1 MLASVQRTVMAHI
14 ECDVITPVDL
24 VLSVAAA
31 LGPQVASES
40 LSMSVDGQ
48 PVGVAEMA
56 DDHGTRLHVAER
68 VPVGFLV
75 LDYAATLASS
85 APDPDMRPIDLVR
98 YLRPSRYCESDRLS
112 PLARAEFAGLQ
123 GAPLLAA
130 VSSWVG
136 TRLGYVPG
144 SSRPIDGAVATL
156 LARQGVCRDFAHLVI
171 AFLRAC
177 DVPARMVSVYAPGL
191 SPMDFHAV
199 VEAWVDGHWT
209 AVDATCLAPR
219 ETMVRIATGRDA
231 ADTAFL
237 TTNGGLCALT
247 GMGVVAYTDAVLP
260 VDDVNALVT
269 LR

>member
-1 MLASVQRTVMAHI
+1 MAHL
-14 ECDVITPVDL
+14 ECTVDTPSDI

-31 LGPQVASES
+31 VGPVLATES
-40 LSMSVDGQ
+40 LTVTIDDA
-48 PVGVAEMA
+48 PVAMTEIV
-56 DDHGTRLHVAER
+56 DDHGTRLHVAAQ
-68 VPVGFLV
+68 VPIGLMVV
-75 LDYAATLASS
+75 DYGATVTSLASP
-85 APDPDMRPIDLVR
+85 PDVRPVDLIR

-112 PLARAEFAGLQ
+112 PLARAEFTGLG

-136 TRLGYVPG
+136 DRLGYVPG

-177 DVPARMVSVYAPGL
+177 DVPARLVSVYAPGL

-199 VEAWVDGHWT
+199 VEAHVEGAWR

-219 ETMVRIATGRDA
+219 STMLRIATGRDA

-237 TTNGGLCALT
+237 SSSLGQLTLT
-247 GMGVVAYTDAVLP
+247 GMEVVAYTDERLP
-260 VDDVNALVT
+260 FDDIDEMVQ

>member
-1 MLASVQRTVMAHI
+1 MQRTVMTHI
-14 ECDVITPVDL
+14 ECDVISPVDL
-24 VLSVAAA
+24 VLSVAVA
-31 LGPQVASES
+31 LGPQIATES
-40 LSMSVDGQ
+40 LSVLVGGE
-48 PVGVAEMA
+48 PVALTELA
-56 DDHGTRLHVAER
+56 DDHGTRLHVAGR
-68 VPVGFLV
+68 VPVGLLV
-75 LDYAATLASS
+75 IDYAATVATS
-85 APDPDMRPIDLVR
+85 APDADVRPIDLVR

-112 PLARAEFAGLQ
+112 PLARAEFAGLE
-123 GAPLLAA
+123 GADLLAA

-199 VEAWVDGHWT
+199 VEAWVQGHWT
-209 AVDATCLAPR
+209 AIDATCLAPR

-231 ADTAFL
+231 ADTAFV
-237 TTNGGLCALT
+237 TTNSGLFALT
-247 GMGVVAYTDAVLP
+247 GLEVVAYTDRDLP
-260 VDDVNALVT
+260 YDDVNALMS
-269 LR
+269 LH

>member
-1 MLASVQRTVMAHI
+1 MQRTVMAHL
-14 ECDVITPVDL
+14 ECDVISPVDL

-31 LGPQVASES
+31 LGPQVATES
-40 LSMSVDGQ
+40 LSMVVDGEA
-48 PVGVAEMA
+48 VALNELA
-56 DDHGTRLHVAER
+56 DDHGTRLHVAQR
-68 VPVGFLV
+68 VPVGKLV
-75 LDYAATLASS
+75 LDYAATVASF
-85 APDPDMRPIDLVR
+85 APDSDMRPIDLVR

-112 PLARAEFAGLQ
+112 PLARAEFAGLA
-123 GAPLLAA
+123 GAELLSA

-199 VEAWVDGHWT
+199 VEAWVDDHWT

-237 TTNGGLCALT
+237 TTNSGLFVLT
-247 GMGVVAYTDAVLP
+247 GMEVVAYTDGDLP
-260 VDDVNALVT
+260 FDDVNALVT
-269 LR
+269 LH